1 MTTSV
6 GTDSVDMAKQE
17 AFGGRMVET
26 MNAAA
31 ISLSISLGH
40 RTGLFDVMSALRPS
54 TPATIAE
61 AAGLNERYVR
71 EWLGAMVTGR
81 IIEFD
86 PATGLYR
93 LPAEHAAWL
102 TRAASPNNIAAS
114 MQWFGVLGYVE
125 DRIVEAFRHGRGV
138 PYSAYNRFH
147 EVMAEESHQTVVCGL
162 TVHILPIVPGLAE
175 RLERGIE
182 VLDVG
187 CGSGRAMN
195 HLAALYPRST
205 FHGYD
210 ASPEA
215 IAVATDEAKKRGLM
229 NAKFRVQDVAAFD
242 EPERF
247 DLVTAFDA
255 IHDQAK
261 PAAVLRNIH
270 RTLRRDGVFLM
281 QDIAGT
287 SHLHEDC
294 RHPLGALLYTI
305 SCMHCMSVSLANG
318 GPGLGAMWGRETAVR
333 MLGEAGFPSVRVE
346 TLPHDILNY
355 YYVATPTAS

>member
-1 MTTSV
+1 
-6 GTDSVDMAKQE
+6 
-17 AFGGRMVET
+17 
-26 MNAAA
+26 
-31 ISLSISLGH
+31 
-40 RTGLFDVMSALRPS
+40 
-54 TPATIAE
+54 
-61 AAGLNERYVR
+61 
-71 EWLGAMVTGR
+71 
-81 IIEFD
+81 
-86 PATGLYR
+86 
-93 LPAEHAAWL
+93 
-102 TRAASPNNIAAS
+102 
-114 MQWFGVLGYVE
+114 
-125 DRIVEAFRHGRGV
+125 
-138 PYSAYNRFH
+138 
-147 EVMAEESHQTVVCGL
+147 
-162 TVHILPIVPGLAE
+162 
-175 RLERGIE
+175 
-182 VLDVG
+182 
-187 CGSGRAMN
+187 MN